1 MPDSKLIEDGA
12 RQMTICNACRYCEGY
27 CAVFP
32 AMEQRRVFTKA
43 DLTYLANLCFD
54 CRDCYYACQYAPPH
68 EFGVNIPKLMSE
80 LRADTYREFTWPAL
94 LSSLFKRN
102 ALAVTLI
109 TAASIVVIFL
119 LVLAFQGSEA
129 LFATHLGEGTFYRVV
144 PFVAMTVPPSL
155 IAIYGFAVFCVGTV
169 RFWRETGPSLSD
181 VADPES
187 FWRAT
192 KDAFGLAYM
201 KGGGAGCNYP
211 GESFSR
217 SRMWFHHLTFYG
229 FLLDLAATTIA
240 AFYDH
245 FLGWQAPYP
254 YLSAPVVLGT
264 TGGIGLLI
272 GPAGLLYLKLKS
284 DRAPADASMLNMDVA
299 FLALLFLTSFT
310 GLVLL
315 AFRETSAM
323 GTLLVIHLGFVA
335 GLFITM
341 PYGTFAHVIY
351 RYAALVRYAIEQRH
365 AEEAPTANG

>member
-1 MPDSKLIEDGA
+1 MPDSSLIKDGA

-32 AMEQRRVFTKA
+32 AMEQRRIFTKG

-94 LSSLFKRN
+94 LSGLFKHN
-102 ALAVTLI
+102 ALAVSAI
-109 TAASIVVIFL
+109 TAASILIIFALVIL
-119 LVLAFQGSEA
+119 FQGTDV
-129 LFATHLGEGTFYRVV
+129 LFATHLGEGTFYRIV

-155 IAIYGFAVFCVGTV
+155 IALYGLTVFVIGAVC
-169 RFWRETGPSLSD
+169 FWRETQGPISAMID
-181 VADPES
+181 PVAL
-187 FWRAT
+187 WRAT

-211 GESFSR
+211 AESFSR
-217 SRMWFHHLTFYG
+217 ARMWHHHLVFYG

-254 YLSAPVVLGT
+254 YFSAPVVLGT
-264 TGGIGLLI
+264 VGGVALIIGT
-272 GPAGLLYLKLKS
+272 AGLLYLKWKS
-284 DRAPADASMLNMDVA
+284 NRAPADASMLNMDVA
-299 FLALLFLTSFT
+299 FLVLLFLTSFT

-315 AFRETSAM
+315 AFRETAAM
-323 GTLLVIHLGFVA
+323 GTLLVIHLGVVA
-335 GLFITM
+335 GLFITL
-341 PYGTFAHVIY
+341 PYGKFAHVVY
-351 RYAALVRYAIEQRH
+351 RYAALVRYSIEQRR
-365 AEEAPTANG
+365 AEEH